1 MFSLTRRLFQA
12 AHAAHGCSASPPYAL
27 KNAVEVE
34 RGETADAGQS
44 RQREFAV
51 EMLRDVVEHAI
62 DPVVIVL
69 VAPHHASR
77 QYVQPNRPSR
87 QGTIAQRRAG
97 PRAFGSPSW
106 TRFELLRSAQRWR
119 LGRLSSRFKRLRLLE
134 HFRGRLGFPRLTDL
148 AVWNNIV
155 ITMRAVHVSIRQIGN
170 SQGVVIPKPVLAQL
184 GLDRKAGAEMTI
196 EDGALVL
203 RRPASPARTGW
214 AEAARR
220 IAEAG
225 DDELVMGEF
234 GNAED
239 SELVW

>member
-1 MFSLTRRLFQA
+1 M
-12 AHAAHGCSASPPYAL
+12 ASGRSCNSDKAEP
-27 KNAVEVE
+27 
-34 RGETADAGQS
+34 G
-44 RQREFAV
+44 
-51 EMLRDVVEHAI
+51 H
-62 DPVVIVL
+62 
-69 VAPHHASR
+69 
-77 QYVQPNRPSR
+77 
-87 QGTIAQRRAG
+87 
-97 PRAFGSPSW
+97 AFGSPARDTARGTDPDSAL
-106 TRFELLRSAQRWR
+106 TRQALR
-119 LGRLSSRFKRLRLLE
+119 
-134 HFRGRLGFPRLTDL
+134 
-148 AVWNNIV
+148 NNIV
-155 ITMRAVHVSIRQIGN
+155 ITMRTVHVSIRQIGN